1 MWLSHFFLGSACK
14 PQLNPHTEILVVSI
28 SALSY
33 YFQLQEK
40 AEVTQ
45 QPKGKKTEGD
55 REASHLNATVSVIMS
70 QFI

>member
-14 PQLNPHTEILVVSI
+14 PQLNRHTGILVVSI
-28 SALSY
+28 SALELFFS
-33 YFQLQEK
+33 

-55 REASHLNATVSVIMS
+55 RETNHLNATVSVIMS
-70 QFI
+70 HFI